1 MAAPNVKEL
10 FAAKTL
16 PLPDGY
22 SRALCA
28 SIAGWT
34 YDMLPTP
41 VLHTVKALILDT
53 LGVIGGAANAPGI
66 PELNE
71 IGRAHV

>member
-22 SRALCA
+22 SRALCHTIA
-28 SIAGWT
+28 SWH
-34 YDMLPTP
+34 YDMLPAP
-41 VLHTVKALILDT
+41 VLRNVKALILDT
-53 LGVIGGAANAPGI
+53 LGVIGGAATM
-66 PELNE
+66 
-71 IGRAHV
+71 IGLVVGYLLRT